1 MSRSLWLLL
10 IGACLAAAGTTCPER
25 VQAASALIACRA
37 GADCDGKWTRARQWV
52 KDNSKYPIR
61 VDTATEISTVTRT
74 RFHDPGLIVTVNK
87 FRRSDGTFAITL
99 RAGCGLFFG
108 ACKPSIAYAH
118 ESFARYV
125 TFASKA
131 PVPAPTS
138 PESSAAPGAEPGRPK
153 ATDIAAAP
161 QAVENP
167 DDMLLFCRGGGPMM
181 LHLAYPHIG
190 GDRNGVLLEV
200 SFERAAHGTRQAPLK
215 PGECAFADRALRD
228 NEPAMLSVSGPAGD
242 LGVDIHLGSDGGLAS
257 YAITGTGGVHDVLG
271 LVINGV
277 LNKTDFSL
285 HVSNVGTLRLTALV
299 PQN

>member
-1 MSRSLWLLL
+1 MSRSAWLLL
-10 IGACLAAAGTTCPER
+10 MGACLAVVGTACPER
-25 VQAASALIACRA
+25 AQAASALITCRA
-37 GADCDGKWTRARQWV
+37 GADCDAKWARARQWV
-52 KDNSKYPIR
+52 LDNSKYPIR
-61 VDTATEISTVTRT
+61 VDTATGISTVTRT

-87 FRRSDGTFAITL
+87 FRRSDGTFSITL

-131 PVPAPTS
+131 PIPAPTS
-138 PESSAAPGAEPGRPK
+138 PGSSAAPGAEPGTPK
-153 ATDIAAAP
+153 AADIAAPP
-161 QAVENP
+161 QSVENP

-181 LHLAYPHIG
+181 LHLAYPHTG
-190 GDRNGVLLEV
+190 SDRSGVLLEV
-200 SFERAAHGTRQAPLK
+200 SFERAAQGARRAPLK

-228 NEPAMLSVSGPAGD
+228 NEPAMLSVSGPTTD
-242 LGVDIHLGSDGGLAS
+242 LGIDIRLGSDGRLAS
-257 YAITGTGGVHDVLG
+257 YAIKGTGGVHDVLG
-271 LVINGV
+271 LVIDGV

-285 HVSNVGTLRLTALV
+285 HVSNAGTLRLTALV